1 MPWNQQLAKAKL
13 YVELKLKKKTFIYL
27 EILLVL
33 SVMAILHEAQTIK
46 A

>member
-1 MPWNQQLAKAKL
+1 MKSAAGQSKIVRRIK
-13 YVELKLKKKTFIYL
+13 VKKKTFIYL